1 MAKNVAGIKRG
12 WSYDKVNAR
21 LGAYAD
27 GIEFLRTTISSDAM
41 DVRLFGDTPADNYF
55 DFDASYPRFKITSGT
70 AGAGRLEVHQGDLK
84 IHNHSISSGF
94 NTEFKC
100 EFTNTTGTLYA
111 NHRTTQITANYTGTG
126 ASMIGTFNNFYV
138 ASGYT
143 VSSATA
149 SYFATVGQS
158 FLNQGTLN
166 GAGINCGCMWSL
178 IDSGG
183 TWTSI
188 ATLRNL
194 WLDTHLAST
203 ISSGTFYM
211 LDITVNGTTDP
222 DALIHTSSGDSTNP
236 IFSFGGNEAAAVS
249 LTGTPGAVT
258 GATGWIKVL
267 MRGTTRYIALASTVS

>member
-1 MAKNVAGIKRG
+1 MGNTSAMKRG
-12 WSYDKVNAR
+12 WHWN
-21 LGAYAD
+21 
-27 GIEFLRTTISSDAM
+27 ESSSSLDAM
-41 DVRLFGDTPADNYF
+41 AEGRDIFQLYSTSTSQRLKISGD
-55 DFDASYPRFKITSGT
+55 S
-70 AGAGRLEVHQGDLK
+70 AGYGRLEVHQGDLK
-84 IHNHSISSGF
+84 IHNHAISSGY

-111 NHRTTQITANYTGTG
+111 NHRTTQITADYTGTA
-126 ASMIGTFNNFYV
+126 ASMIGTFNSFYV

-143 VSSATA
+143 VSSASA

-183 TWTSI
+183 TWTAIS
-188 ATLRNL
+188 ALRNL

-203 ISSGTFYM
+203 ISAGNFYM
-211 LDITVNGTTDP
+211 LDITVNGTTNP
-222 DALIHTSSGDSTNP
+222 TALIHTYSGSSSNP
-236 IFSFGGNEAAAVS
+236 IFNFEGNEAAAVS

-258 GATGWIKVL
+258 GATGWIKVS
-267 MRGTTRYIALASTVS
+267 MRGTTRYIALASSVS